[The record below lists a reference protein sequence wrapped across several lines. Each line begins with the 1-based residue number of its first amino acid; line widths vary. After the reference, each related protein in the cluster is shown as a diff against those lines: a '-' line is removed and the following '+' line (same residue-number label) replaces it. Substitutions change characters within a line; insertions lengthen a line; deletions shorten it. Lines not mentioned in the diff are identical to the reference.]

1 MLDTIDSN
9 QTWEQLKLETINFKI
24 ELFGT
29 GWDNAYPECIV
40 YINEDVKW
48 HGNVNELTVVDFDV
62 DLDDDSDYE
71 LRIQYLNRN
80 ADMDVKRDDDSNII
94 ENKQIEITS
103 MAIDDIELDYYSI
116 LYSLGETSF
125 TDYHYA
131 QLNKQDPEKYP
142 LVQNNNTIL
151 GAESIWTLKFSTPVY
166 IWLLEN
172 L

>member
-1 MLDTIDSN
+1 M
-9 QTWEQLKLETINFKI
+9 EQINFKI
-24 ELFGT
+24 QLHGT
-29 GWDNAYPECIV
+29 GWDDVYPECIV

-48 HGNVNELTVVDFDV
+48 HGNVVESTIVDFDA

-80 ADMDVKRDDDSNII
+80 ADTDVRRDKDSNII
-94 ENKQIEITS
+94 KNKQIEIS
-103 MAIDDIELDYYSI
+103 FISIDDIELDYYSI
-116 LYSLGETSF
+116 LYSLGEISF

-142 LVQNNNTIL
+142 LVHNKNTIL
-151 GAESIWTLKFSTPVY
+151 GAECTWSLKFTTPFY

>member
-1 MLDTIDSN
+1 MLDITDSN
-9 QTWEQLKLETINFKI
+9 QTWEQSKLETINFKI
-24 ELFGT
+24 ELHGT

-48 HGNVNELTVVDFDV
+48 HGNVVESTTVDFDV
-62 DLDDDSDYE
+62 DLDDDTEYE

-80 ADMDVKRDDDSNII
+80 ADTDVQRDTDSNII
-94 ENKQIEITS
+94 KNKQIEISS

-116 LYSLGETSF
+116 LYSLGEISF

-142 LVQNNNTIL
+142 LVHNKNTTL